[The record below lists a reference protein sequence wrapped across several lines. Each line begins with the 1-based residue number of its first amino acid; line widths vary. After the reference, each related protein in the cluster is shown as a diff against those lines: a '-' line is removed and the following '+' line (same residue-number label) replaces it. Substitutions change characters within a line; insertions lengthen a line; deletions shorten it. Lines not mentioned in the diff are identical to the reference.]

1 MAFCGSGPRRC
12 LIASLVSLVS
22 LILTTLV
29 VSGCSVSGSG
39 NDFYGNVVDHTEFGR
54 GFSLSDPQGRK
65 RHLADYR
72 GKVVVLFFG
81 YTQCPDVCP
90 STLSTLAETMR
101 LLGNESARV
110 QVLFITLDPERDT
123 PALLAAYVPQFN
135 AGFVGLSGD
144 TRAIAETARE
154 FRVIYQK
161 HFDNERKTG
170 SYSLDHSTYT
180 YLYDPQGRLRLIE
193 KYGETAEHLA
203 ADIRRLLA
211 GA

>member
-1 MAFCGSGPRRC
+1 MTFCGDRLRHC
-12 LIASLVSLVS
+12 LIGSLASLV
-22 LILTTLV
+22 LTALV

-39 NDFYGNVVDHTEFGR
+39 NDFHGNIVNHAAFGR
-54 GFSLSDPQGRK
+54 DFALYDPQGRE
-65 RHLADYR
+65 RHLTDYR

-101 LLGNESARV
+101 LLGNESVRV

-135 AGFVGLSGD
+135 ADFVGLSGD
-144 TRAIAETARE
+144 TRTITETARE

-161 HFDNERKTG
+161 HFDSEAKTG
-170 SYSLDHSTYT
+170 NYSLDHSTYT